1 MLDGTRGRVEL
12 ADEILAAIKSA
23 LEERERLTAALP
35 DIIEDQL
42 TQGFASAGLLVG

>member
-12 ADEILAAIKSA
+12 ADEILAAIELP
-23 LEERERLTAALP
+23 LEERERFTAALP

-42 TQGFASAGLLVG
+42 TQIASAGLLVG